1 MTFHL
6 NFIFNFAFIF
16 QANKTKVT
24 WKANLH
30 VHVDINFIKL
40 LILMIKCN
48 ANGALKW
55 KNKIIISQHKELLY
69 TVQCILTW
77 VFVASAKL
85 SVLLIFSVK
94 GTCIIQVPFQYLTDT
109 QIIKKVLVRPVP
121 LVST

>member
-6 NFIFNFAFIF
+6 NFIFNLAFIF

-30 VHVDINFIKL
+30 VHVHVDVNFIKL
-40 LILMIKCN
+40 LILRIKCN

-69 TVQCILTW
+69 TV
-77 VFVASAKL
+77 
-85 SVLLIFSVK
+85 
-94 GTCIIQVPFQYLTDT
+94 
-109 QIIKKVLVRPVP
+109 
-121 LVST
+121 